1 MLKYNWRKIIL
12 DAVKDEKVSKNEKDD
27 VLLEEVCAKILREG
41 KLKYTYDRQG
51 NLGMV
56 FFISDLFYFI
66 FWKKKFE
73 LI

>member
-12 DAVKDEKVSKNEKDD
+12 DAVKDEKVSRNEKDD

-56 FFISDLFYFI
+56 FLFENYFISYFE
-66 FWKKKFE
+66 KKN
-73 LI
+73 IWTY

>member
-1 MLKYNWRKIIL
+1 MWKCNWRKIIL

-56 FFISDLFYFI
+56 FFYFRFILFYI
-66 FWKKKFE
+66 LKKKFE

>member
-1 MLKYNWRKIIL
+1 MLKYNLRKIIL
-12 DAVKDEKVSKNEKDD
+12 DAVKDEKVSRNEKDD

-56 FFISDLFYFI
+56 FFYFRIILFYI
-66 FWKKKFE
+66 LKKKFD